1 MTHDHLS
8 MLDAVK
14 SDGLCECECA
24 VVSVVQVGPSWSSPG
39 GSGLLLSRSYACK
52 GAFGRELR
60 GKEVSE
66 KRVVVPDEREI
77 QKDEGKGKE
86 SLDGGFVWW
95 ITVRGSFVVV
105 GRWPYGP

>member
-24 VVSVVQVGPSWSSPG
+24 VVSVVQVDPRWSSPG
-39 GSGLLLSRSYACK
+39 GSRLLLSRRSYACR

-66 KRVVVPDEREI
+66 KRVVVPGDR
-77 QKDEGKGKE
+77 
-86 SLDGGFVWW
+86 
-95 ITVRGSFVVV
+95 
-105 GRWPYGP
+105 